1 VIGGYILKRVVS
13 VSLGSARRDHRVQV
27 ELLGEPFEI
36 ARRGTDGDFDR
47 AVGLLK
53 ELDGK
58 VDAIGLGGIDVFL
71 FVRQKRFAIQDGLR
85 LMESV
90 KITPV
95 VDGSGLK
102 NTLEREVVRIL
113 ARETNLIKKGTKV
126 LMVSSVDRFGMAEA
140 MSELGCDVTFG
151 DLIFTAGIPY
161 PIKTVEELE
170 EIANKILPEIAK
182 MPFHMIYPTGKKQ
195 ESQDEAKVQKFAGYY
210 QDAENPQSDHHSP
223 GYLPDLGYF
232 LSQRRYPFK
241 AHKEEYPH
249 RHSADNPCGAPG
261 GKGSTQLE
269 IHFIKGD
276 QAESKYGEHQ
286 SVRDYILEKTG
297 NFNSTDIH
305 PGHQKKHQDDPGIG
319 RYRGY
324 NTGQNGGQNIAFS
337 THNTHNDN
345 QHIKDGNCQ

>member
-1 VIGGYILKRVVS
+1 MKRVVS
-13 VSLGSARRDHRVQV
+13 VSLGSARRDHKVQV
-27 ELLGEPFEI
+27 ELLGESFEI
-36 ARRGTDGDFDR
+36 ARRGTDGDFEK
-47 AVGLLK
+47 AVELLK

-71 FVRQKRFAIQDGLR
+71 WVRQKRFAIQDGLK
-85 LMESV
+85 LMEAV

-151 DLIFTAGIPY
+151 DLIFAAGIPY

-170 EIANKILPEIAK
+170 ELANKLLPEITK

-210 QDAENPQSDHHSP
+210 QDAEVIAGDFHLIRRFMPSGLKGQTILTNTTT
-223 GYLPDLGYF
+223 PDDVAFLKEKGVGTLVTTTPVYEGRSFGTNVMEAALVAILGK
-232 LSQRRYPFK
+232 PW
-241 AHKEEYPH
+241 AEITPEEYL
-249 RHSADNPCGAPG
+249 G
-261 GKGSTQLE
+261 L
-269 IHFIKGD
+269 
-276 QAESKYGEHQ
+276 
-286 SVRDYILEKTG
+286 LEKL
-297 NFNSTDIH
+297 NFRPQILNL
-305 PGHQKKHQDDPGIG
+305 Q
-319 RYRGY
+319 
-324 NTGQNGGQNIAFS
+324 
-337 THNTHNDN
+337 
-345 QHIKDGNCQ
+345 